1 VLAAFERANE
11 IAGKQRMEH
20 VEYHVG
26 FGLLGPDAG
35 EALAAPILRHGIQAN
50 RKTLEM
56 AAQMSNEQGLTP
68 RRMTLE
74 ELFAPTVMDR

>member
-1 VLAAFERANE
+1 MVVAGNSRPRSIISKAKPGE
-11 IAGKQRMEH
+11 IEGRP
-20 VEYHVG
+20 V
-26 FGLLGPDAG
+26 GPDAG

-50 RKTLEM
+50 CKTLEM

-68 RRMTLE
+68 RCMTLE